1 MAKFD
6 ADSWLYPVICNVMPT
21 QCTCLFNCIYHP
33 LQTSTAKSSLVMHP
47 HSSHSP
53 WLLGYIDVTQTF
65 LFTLTMTRLFS
76 GQTICVCMCVH
87 THTYMCIY
95 MYVCIHTCKFF
106 VNWVVWVL
114 YTRTHI
120 YKIKHYSDMRK
131 NETLP
136 LKIEGIMLI
145 EINQTEKEKYCMKSL
160 IRAI

>member
-6 ADSWLYPVICNVMPT
+6 ADSWLYPVIWNVMPT

-76 GQTICVCMCVH
+76 GQTICVCVCVYIH
-87 THTYMCIY
+87 THICVYIC
-95 MYVCIHTCKFF
+95 MYVDTHANSLLIE
-106 VNWVVWVL
+106 L
-114 YTRTHI
+114 YEFYTHAHI
-120 YKIKHYSDMRK
+120 YIK
-131 NETLP
+131 
-136 LKIEGIMLI
+136 
-145 EINQTEKEKYCMKSL
+145 
-160 IRAI
+160 